1 MKEIYIYG
9 ILLLFFIDA
18 VSFGFIL
25 PILMSA
31 KSDEAV
37 IGGIIYGLLLSL
49 INVKTGV
56 YYFKKI
62 LKNTKEGKN
71 EEN

>member
-1 MKEIYIYG
+1 MKEIYVYG
-9 ILLLFFIDA
+9 ILLLVTIDA
-18 VSFGFIL
+18 VSLGFIL
-25 PILMSA
+25 PILVSA

-37 IGGIIYGLLLSL
+37 IGGIIYSLLLAL
-49 INVKTGV
+49 LNVKTGV